1 MIADDVTRTQGFPLA
16 MRDTYGGALSVH
28 QLTDD
33 PDVMGIVVSDR
44 DGDTAAFLLV
54 LDDRKK
60 LIDGLGNIPADGLML
75 ANTLGGILGLHSNP
89 EDPALPALVINDGEE
104 TVAYLLDPGDRQA
117 LLDVLAA
124 APTGADQ

>member
-1 MIADDVTRTQGFPLA
+1 MIADDVTRTQELPLV
-16 MRDTYGGALSVH
+16 MLDILGGALSVH
-28 QLTDD
+28 LTDN

-60 LIDGLGNIPADGLML
+60 LIDGLGNIPAEGLVL

-89 EDPALPALVINDGEE
+89 EDPALAGLVINDGEE
-104 TVAYLLDPGDRQA
+104 TAAYLLDPGDRQGLRDA
-117 LLDVLAA
+117 LVA
-124 APTGADQ
+124 APEGAIQ

>member
-1 MIADDVTRTQGFPLA
+1 MIVDDGTRTQGFPLA

-60 LIDGLGNIPADGLML
+60 LIEALGNIPAEGLVL
-75 ANTLGGILGLHSNP
+75 ANLGRILALHRNP
-89 EDPALPALVINDGEE
+89 EDPALAGLVINDGEE
-104 TVAYLLDPGDRQA
+104 TAAYLLDPGDRQG
-117 LLDVLAA
+117 LLDALAA